1 MSDRIEMK
9 RPFCVGMKTGEN
21 KYKVFQIID
30 WKVRGE
36 FNLEGGSC
44 DCTMYRFGSSCDHS
58 KMIDNHGPLRMGRDD
73 GTGMGSLWDDEPT
86 SDWREDEPY
95 SRMVLWTEEDGLV
108 EVAPQLGNVGIAALA
123 DLFSEGRIHDPDA
136 ELDEVITG
144 HVLSEPFNPKR
155 VYAECMAA
163 LTGGGLTIMDEPV
176 SAVGAVVAPAASPK
190 VTDLHHK
197 SDSKDALEEV
207 VETVEEPVDIDSL
220 PIWDSRRTPKP
231 EANQFYVD
239 TAVWEQI
246 LYSLSSGK
254 NVLLTGP
261 SGSGKSELAY
271 IAAKALEVDL
281 EAFNM
286 GAMSEPRSSLIGNTH
301 FDKEKGT
308 WFDESRFAK
317 TVQNDDG
324 VVLLDEITRSE
335 PGAFN
340 ILLPLMDR
348 QGYLPL
354 DESEDGHVI
363 NRGENVAFI
372 ATANI
377 GMEYTGTMAMDKA
390 LKDRFAVTIDMEF
403 PPESNEVGILTGRCD
418 GLKKVD
424 AKRLVKVATRQ
435 RELARDGEF
444 IEQISTRMLL
454 EVGEQ
459 IAAGVNFRTACK
471 FCIENQFSADGGDAS
486 DRTKIRQIIQK
497 DDA

>member
-1 MSDRIEMK
+1 MAERSEMK
-9 RPFCVGMKTGEN
+9 RPFCIGMKTDEN

-36 FNLEGGSC
+36 FNLESGSC
-44 DCTMYRFGSSCDHS
+44 DCTMYRLGGSCDHS
-58 KMIDNHGPLRMGRDD
+58 KMISGDGLLRTGRSD
-73 GTGMGSLWDDEPT
+73 TGLLDDDEPA
-86 SDWREDEPY
+86 SDWREDAPF
-95 SRMVLWTEEDGLV
+95 SRIVLWTEESGLV
-108 EVAPQLGNVGIAALA
+108 EVAPILGDVGIAAIA
-123 DLFSEGRIHDPDA
+123 ELFSEGMDRLDRTGHDPD
-136 ELDEVITG
+136 G
-144 HVLSEPFNPKR
+144 KFNPKR

-163 LTGGGLTIMDEPV
+163 LSGGSITIMDSTV
-176 SAVGAVVAPAASPK
+176 SKVGEAVKPPTKEWYDEVDREAEAESPDVLK
-190 VTDLHHK
+190 
-197 SDSKDALEEV
+197 EV
-207 VETVEEPVDIDSL
+207 VETVTETEPVDVDSL
-220 PIWDSRRTPKP
+220 PVWDSRKTPKP
-231 EANQFYVD
+231 EENQFYVD
-239 TAVWEQI
+239 NEVWEQI

-271 IAAKALEVDL
+271 IAAKALGSDL

-317 TVQNDDG
+317 TVQNEDG
-324 VVLLDEITRSE
+324 VVLLDEITRSD

-354 DESEDGHVI
+354 DESEDGQVI
-363 NRGENVAFI
+363 QRGESVAFI
-372 ATANI
+372 ATANV

-403 PPESNEVGILTGRCD
+403 PPEANEVGILTGRCD
-418 GLKKVD
+418 GLRKVD
-424 AKRLVKVATRQ
+424 AKRLVKIATRQ
-435 RELARDGEF
+435 RDLARDGEF

-454 EVGEQ
+454 EAGEQ
-459 IAAGVNFRTACK
+459 IAAGVDFRTACK

>member
-1 MSDRIEMK
+1 MADRPEMK

-58 KMIDNHGPLRMGRDD
+58 KMISGDGLLRTGRHETGDLDD
-73 GTGMGSLWDDEPT
+73 DVPA
-86 SDWREDEPY
+86 SDWREDEAY
-95 SRMVLWTEEDGLV
+95 SRMVLWNEEDGLV
-108 EVAPQLGNVGIAALA
+108 EVAPILGDVGIAALA
-123 DLFSEGRIHDPDA
+123 ELFSEGHTTRHEDHSLTAHDPSGT
-136 ELDEVITG
+136 L
-144 HVLSEPFNPKR
+144 NPKR

-163 LTGGGLTIMDEPV
+163 LTGGGITIMDSPV
-176 SAVGAVVAPAASPK
+176 AEIGESIAPAPAS
-190 VTDLHHK
+190 K
-197 SDSKDALEEV
+197 SKDADEADSKDALDEV
-207 VETVEEPVDIDSL
+207 VETVKDEEPVDIDSL
-220 PIWDSRRTPKP
+220 PIWDSRRTPRP
-231 EANQFYVD
+231 EVNQFYVD
-239 TAVWEQI
+239 TEVWEQV

-271 IAAKALEVDL
+271 IAAKALEVEL

-317 TVQNDDG
+317 TVQSDDG

-354 DESEDGHVI
+354 DESEDGQVVR
-363 NRGENVAFI
+363 RGENVAFI

-403 PPESNEVGILTGRCD
+403 PPEANEVGILTGRCD

-497 DDA
+497 DEA